1 MGGMEKGLSF
11 EEFIERAQRE
21 TEITEDCEMY
31 KAMQTINGRWRMV
44 VMYQLSK
51 KESFRFGELQKSLP
65 NITKSMLSAA
75 LKELEGNGLV
85 SRVQYNEIPPHV
97 EYSLTD
103 RGRALFPIFYEL
115 YRWLSEYPPS
125 PRAAKKEALAGD
137 KKGQVLGMGARV
149 RDSQQGVLLH
159 PTLRR
164 RDC

>member
-1 MGGMEKGLSF
+1 MGDMEKGLSF
-11 EEFIERAQRE
+11 EEFIERAQKE

-31 KAMQTINGRWRMV
+31 RAMQTINGRWRMV

-51 KESFRFGELQKSLP
+51 KDSFRFGELQKSLP

-103 RGRALFPIFYEL
+103 KGRGLFPIFYEI

-125 PRAAKKEALAGD
+125 PRE
-137 KKGQVLGMGARV
+137 KKGAHI
-149 RDSQQGVLLH
+149 D
-159 PTLRR
+159 
-164 RDC
+164 D